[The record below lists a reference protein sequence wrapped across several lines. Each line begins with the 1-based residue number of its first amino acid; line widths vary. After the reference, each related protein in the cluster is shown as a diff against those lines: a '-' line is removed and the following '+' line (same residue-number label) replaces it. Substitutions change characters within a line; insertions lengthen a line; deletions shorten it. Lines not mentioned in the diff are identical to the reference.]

1 MVEVVVLG
9 SEAAGFFFAN
19 IPGLEPI
26 VGVEAPADV
35 GGVPKK
41 EVVAAVD
48 GRVVGAGPA
57 ALVVAGEPPKRL
69 AAAAA
74 VADVVGSLV
83 VELTGGLNKLAG
95 LGGPPNRGAGE
106 AEGAVA
112 DVLAIKDKYISSNS
126 NTPR

>member
-1 MVEVVVLG
+1 MVEVVVPG
-9 SEAAGFFFAN
+9 SEAARFFFAN

-41 EVVAAVD
+41 EVVAAV
-48 GRVVGAGPA
+48 VGAGPA
-57 ALVVAGEPPKRL
+57 ALAVAGEPPKRL
-69 AAAAA
+69 AAAAV

-95 LGGPPNRGAGE
+95 LEGPPNRGAGE